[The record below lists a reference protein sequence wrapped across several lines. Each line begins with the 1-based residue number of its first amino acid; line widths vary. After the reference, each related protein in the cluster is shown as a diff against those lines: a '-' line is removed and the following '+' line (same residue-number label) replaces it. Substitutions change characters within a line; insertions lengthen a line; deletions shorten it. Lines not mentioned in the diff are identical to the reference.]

1 MKCFPKDQIHGWV
14 RSRPVG
20 YLRELEAAGAWSRS
34 GAHLCIEE
42 AAFAEISARFDK
54 YVPSNMEAGHREA
67 LAHGGR
73 ISGCCDRAD
82 QA

>member
-1 MKCFPKDQIHGWV
+1 MKCFPKDQIHGWA
-14 RSRPVG
+14 RSRPVA
-20 YLRELEAAGAWSRS
+20 YLAELEAAGDWSASR
-34 GAHLCIEE
+34 AHLCIEE

-54 YVPSNMEAGHREA
+54 YVVSELDTEHREA
-67 LAHGGR
+67 LARGER

>member
-1 MKCFPKDQIHGWV
+1 MRCLHKDKV
-14 RSRPVG
+14 AALAKRRPIAW
-20 YLRELEAAGAWSRS
+20 LKEMEAVGAWSVS

-54 YVPSNMEAGHREA
+54 YVPSALTEGHREA
-67 LAHGGR
+67 LARGDR

>member
-1 MKCFPKDQIHGWV
+1 MKCFPKDQIHRWA
-14 RSRPVG
+14 RSRPVA
-20 YLRELEAAGAWSRS
+20 YLGELEAAGTWSTS

-42 AAFAEISARFDK
+42 ADFAEISARFDK
-54 YVPSNMEAGHREA
+54 YVPSNLEEGHRQT
-67 LAHGGR
+67 LANGWR